1 MIFLC
6 RVNYDTEWWREI
18 AEILRTDPDQID
30 PMNRAQVTLP
40 AKSLPSPPQIICDV
54 LALEE
59 LGYVSHNVRK
69 DVLSYFPSE
78 ADFGPLLA
86 HKECSDML
94 SGKFEPR
101 LRQRRNRAQFS
112 KNNKL

>member
-1 MIFLC
+1 M
-6 RVNYDTEWWREI
+6 
-18 AEILRTDPDQID
+18 
-30 PMNRAQVTLP
+30 
-40 AKSLPSPPQIICDV
+40 

-69 DVLSYFPSE
+69 DVLSYLPSE

-86 HKECSDML
+86 HIECSDMV

-101 LRQRRNRAQFS
+101 LRKRRSRAQFT